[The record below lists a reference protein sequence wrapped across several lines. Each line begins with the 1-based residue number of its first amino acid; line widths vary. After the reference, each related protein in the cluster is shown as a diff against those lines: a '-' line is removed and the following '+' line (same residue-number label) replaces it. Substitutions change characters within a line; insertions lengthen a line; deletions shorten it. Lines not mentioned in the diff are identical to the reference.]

1 MCAMTDAAASPTV
14 RRHWL
19 PSIPATVF
27 IGVLA
32 FVIFGFQ
39 EPLLNSDGDLARHLR
54 HGEWMLQ
61 HHGLIRADPFSFS
74 RPGQPFIAFEY
85 GSQLAYALANR
96 LGGLAAVT
104 VLAALLIA
112 AAYALLTRYMLR
124 RGVDPL
130 LAAITVGAAILTG
143 MSHWLARPHLFTL
156 LLLPVLLELLTPLI
170 RWRLWPFPVLFAI
183 WANFHGGFVY
193 GLVLIGLFLA
203 AALWDVLNHRGGSGH
218 RARFYGAALGL
229 AIGATLLTPHG
240 IALYRHIV
248 AFLHETY
255 VLNHT
260 GEFASPDFHDPA
272 TKLFL
277 FVLLLVTWSGL
288 VSGRKAT
295 AVTALIIPSW
305 IYFALIHQRDIT
317 LFGLVALPILALH
330 IDPLWR
336 SLGPLRRVQSRFA
349 NAALGASTSPWV
361 GAATAGALVLALV
374 HGRLGASQVVGDG
387 FSDRRMPVHAVE
399 AARRAGL
406 TGRLFADFGWG
417 GYLLYAWPEQKVFID
432 GGADFYGSALMRDY
446 GTIRSIRPGWRQLM
460 DRWKFGLIMVRPE
473 APIATE
479 LTHEGTWR
487 YWYCDRTA
495 VVLVPASATVPPAGT
510 GQPGSSACAPPATA
524 DPSSS

>member
-1 MCAMTDAAASPTV
+1 MTSDRSAVPA
-14 RRHWL
+14 RHWL

-27 IGVLA
+27 VGILA
-32 FVIFGFQ
+32 FVTFGFQ

-61 HHGLIRADPFSFS
+61 HHALISADPFSYT
-74 RPGQPFIAFEY
+74 RAGQPFTAFEY

-112 AAYALLTRYMLR
+112 AAYALVTRFMLR

-130 LAAITVGAAILTG
+130 LAGITVAAAIITG
-143 MSHWLARPHLFTL
+143 MSHWLARPHLVTL
-156 LLLPVLLELLTPLI
+156 LLLPILLEQLAPLN

-193 GLVLIGLFLA
+193 GLVLIALFLA
-203 AALWDVLNHRGGSGH
+203 AAVWDVLNHRGGSGH
-218 RARFYGAALGL
+218 RARFYAAALAL
-229 AIGATLLTPHG
+229 AVGATLLTPHG
-240 IALYRHIV
+240 VGLYRHII

-277 FVLLLVTWSGL
+277 FLLLLVTWSAL

-295 AVTALIIPSW
+295 AVTALTVPAW
-305 IYFALIHQRDIT
+305 IYFALVHQRDIT
-317 LFGLVALPILALH
+317 LLGLTALPLLALH
-330 IDPLWR
+330 IDPAWR
-336 SLGPLRRVQSRFA
+336 SLTQLRRLRVSFES
-349 NAALGASTSPWV
+349 AAAAASTAPWV
-361 GAATAGALVLALV
+361 VAAAAIAIGLAMA
-374 HGRLGASQVVGDG
+374 HGRVGAEQVIGDR
-387 FSDRRMPVHAVE
+387 FSDRRMPVQAVD
-399 AARRAGL
+399 AARHAGL
-406 TGRLFADFGWG
+406 KGRLFSDFGWG
-417 GYLLYAWPEQKVFID
+417 GYVLYAWPEQKVFID

-446 GTIRSIRPGWRQLM
+446 GVIRSLRPGWRALM
-460 DRWKFGLIMVRPE
+460 DRWHFDIIMVRPE
-473 APIATE
+473 ASIASE
-479 LTHEGTWR
+479 LVHQGSWR
-487 YWYCDRTA
+487 YWYCDPTA
-495 VVLVPASATVPPAGT
+495 VVLVPRGADVP
-510 GQPGSSACAPPATA
+510 APPRPVDPARCMPGANA